1 MGEKGGLIK
10 EERGAISRTGGGNQ
24 KLEGA
29 SQLLGFAARTRVK

>member
-24 KLEGA
+24 NEGA